1 MKPVSHT
8 FAVLACMMALP
19 STSWSQEPPQ
29 REEARPPRPDRMVE
43 QEVPRNDWRIGI
55 EVAPVE
61 PLIRQHLQIEKD
73 AGVVV
78 RMVDR
83 GGPAAKAGITV
94 GDVIL
99 RASGEKVKDTESL
112 RRQVM
117 EAGAKSR
124 PLVLDLIH
132 EGKRRQV
139 RISPP
144 IPPQERLRPNPQGPA
159 PAGGEAAERMLRSLR
174 EMNQEIAKQREMIR
188 RLEKRIDELSRERK
202 KD

>member
-1 MKPVSHT
+1 
-8 FAVLACMMALP
+8 MA
-19 STSWSQEPPQ
+19 EPERQ
-29 REEARPPRPDRMVE
+29 
-43 QEVPRNDWRIGI
+43 QSDWRIGI

-83 GGPAAKAGITV
+83 GGPAAKAGIIV
-94 GDVIL
+94 GDVIV
-99 RASGEKVKDTESL
+99 RASGQKVKDTESL
-112 RRQVM
+112 RRQVL

-139 RISPP
+139 RLSPP
-144 IPPQERLRPNPQGPA
+144 LPPQERLRPTPDRPA
-159 PAGGEAAERMLRSLR
+159 PAGGEAVERMVRSLR
-174 EMNQEIAKQREMIR
+174 EMN
-188 RLEKRIDELSRERK
+188 
-202 KD
+202 